1 MIRIG
6 VKLLFKEAV
15 FEFFA
20 SKFRALF
27 GEAKSDKA
35 VADAALAL
43 EINTVIAMNL
53 YLLRKCF
60 YSFALESLAD

>member
-1 MIRIG
+1 MIRVG
-6 VKLLFKEAV
+6 AKLLFKEAI

-20 SKFRALF
+20 SKIRWLF
-27 GEAKSDKA
+27 GESTTDKN

-43 EINTVIAMNL
+43 EINTIIGMNL